1 MERFMSVFVVV
12 ASSIGLMI
20 ASSAPGEA
28 GILERPQIQA
38 KGKLVAQAVAE
49 AADPNTGDVSVQRK
63 EIAEKPK
70 VEEPEVEE
78 PEVKEPEVKEPAVI
92 KSCKAL
98 GLEWITPWKP
108 KLATLRKLPAWADYV
123 LSITATGEV
132 QSATLLDASA
142 KGIWKLGRNSKVLG
156 VLLAQKITP
165 TGAALQCNETLYFY
179 KNSQSR
185 KIKMPESRCGQSP
198 EFCVKH

>member
-1 MERFMSVFVVV
+1 MSVFVVV

-20 ASSAPGEA
+20 ASSAVGEA

-70 VEEPEVEE
+70 VEE

-165 TGAALQCNETLYFY
+165 TGSALQCNETLYFY